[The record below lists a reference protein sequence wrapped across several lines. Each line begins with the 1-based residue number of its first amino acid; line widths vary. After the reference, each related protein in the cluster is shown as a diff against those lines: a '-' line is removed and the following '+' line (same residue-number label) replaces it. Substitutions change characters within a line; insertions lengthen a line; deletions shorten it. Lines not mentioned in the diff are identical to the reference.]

1 MKTKNNVVISLITF
15 WCMFFNKVDKAKS
28 KYGPI
33 NYHAAS
39 DSRRH
44 YIPELGLYAGG
55 AFQYGN
61 RKLARNI
68 AIFSLLELITCLNCQ
83 DCAGTC
89 YARKAS
95 RQYATAY
102 IHRLFYSYLACNNL
116 SLLKAFIMEDLQ
128 HLPKYVDCIRIHE
141 AGDFVS
147 QDYVNMWRDIA
158 ASRPDIT
165 FYFYTKTGA
174 LFDFSGLL
182 ALDNI
187 AMIDSVLPCGRKN
200 YGSPE
205 YVADM
210 AARYPH
216 AFICGYGQE
225 NAPRCGIDCKYCMT
239 ASHKKKIV
247 LFHDHS
253 GQNEEKPKKS
263 RKTRKSVKAGLNRA
277 YMRAVAWLAGKTA

>member
-1 MKTKNNVVISLITF
+1 MKTKNTVLLSLMTF
-15 WCMFFNKVDKAKS
+15 WMLFLNKVDKARTTT
-28 KYGPI
+28 GPI
-33 NYHAAS
+33 DYHTAS
-39 DSRRH
+39 DNRIH
-44 YIPELGLYAGG
+44 FIPQLGIYCGR

-102 IHRLFYSYLACNNL
+102 IHRLFYSYLACNNIP
-116 SLLKAFIMEDLQ
+116 LLKAFIIEDLQ

-147 QDYVNMWRDIA
+147 QSYVDMWQEIA

-174 LFDFSGLL
+174 IFDYSGLL
-182 ALDNI
+182 ALNNI
-187 AMIDSVLPCGRKN
+187 SMIDSVLPCGRKN
-200 YGSPE
+200 YGDDQHIR
-205 YVADM
+205 DM
-210 AARYPH
+210 AAMYPH
-216 AFICGYGQE
+216 AFICSYGTDH
-225 NAPRCGIDCKYCMT
+225 ALRCGIDCKYCMT
-239 ASHKKKIV
+239 ASHEKKIV

-253 GQNEEKPKKS
+253 GKKPA
-263 RKTRKSVKAGLNRA
+263 RKARKARRQPRLIASVISIARA
-277 YMRAVAWLAGKTA
+277 MIARYSA

>member
-1 MKTKNNVVISLITF
+1 
-15 WCMFFNKVDKAKS
+15 MFAVKVDKARTKT
-28 KYGPI
+28 GPI
-33 NYHAAS
+33 NYHIPS
-39 DSRRH
+39 DNRVH
-44 YIPELGLYAGG
+44 FIPQLGIYCGR

-61 RKLARNI
+61 RKLAKNI
-68 AIFSLLELITCLNCQ
+68 AIFSLLELVTCLNCQ
-83 DCAGTC
+83 DCSGTC

-102 IHRLFYSYLACNNL
+102 IHRLIYSYLACNDL
-116 SLLKAFIMEDLQ
+116 ALLKLFILQDLEK
-128 HLPKYVDCIRIHE
+128 LPKYVNCIRIHE

-147 QDYVNMWRDIA
+147 QSYVDMWQEIA

-174 LFDFSGLL
+174 IFDYSGLL
-182 ALDNI
+182 ALNNI
-187 AMIDSVLPCGRKN
+187 SMVDSVLPCGRKN
-200 YGSPE
+200 YGDPE
-205 YVADM
+205 YIADM

-239 ASHKKKIV
+239 ASHEKKIV

-253 GQNEEKPKKS
+253 GQKPNKKTRKA
-263 RKTRKSVKAGLNRA
+263 RKTRRFFTGIYNRA
-277 YMRAVAWLAGKTA
+277 VELLHTFSA

>member
-1 MKTKNNVVISLITF
+1 MKTRKNVIIDLLTF
-15 WCMFFNKVDKAKS
+15 WCLFASKEKKART
-28 KYGPI
+28 KYGLI
-33 NYHAAS
+33 NYHQAS
-39 DSRRH
+39 DNRVH
-44 YIPELGLYAGG
+44 FIPQLSIYCGR

-89 YARKAS
+89 YAKKAS

-102 IHRLFYSYLACNNL
+102 IHRLIYSYLACNNL
-116 SLLKAFIMEDLQ
+116 ALLKSFILQDLEK
-128 HLPKYVDCIRIHE
+128 LPRYVDCIRIHE

-147 QDYVNMWRDIA
+147 QAYVDMWREIA

-174 LFDFSGLL
+174 IFDYSGLL

-187 AMIDSVLPCGRKN
+187 SMIDSVLPCGRKN
-200 YGSPE
+200 YGAAD
-205 YVADM
+205 YVDSM
-210 AARYPH
+210 KRQYPQ
-216 AFICGYGQE
+216 AFICGYGAE
-225 NAPRCGIDCKYCMT
+225 DAPRCGIDCKYCMT
-239 ASHKKKIV
+239 ASHEKKIV

-253 GQNEEKPKKS
+253 GIKPEKKAKKAKKAKKLFS
-263 RKTRKSVKAGLNRA
+263 GIYQRAIELMRKYSA
-277 YMRAVAWLAGKTA
+277 